1 MNAKREITSGNLWS
15 IITTVVSALVTLGTI
30 LVVVALAYGD
40 LRGADKLHDLRIDAV
55 ERQVAQRLTAQSETD
70 KRLGT
75 IEADIRVIRQIL
87 DPQGKSSR

>member
-40 LRGADKLHDLRIDAV
+40 LRGADKLHDLRLDAI
-55 ERQVAQRLTAQSETD
+55 ERQFNQRLTAQSETD
-70 KRLGT
+70 KRLSA
-75 IEADIRVIRQIL
+75 IEGDIRVIRQIL
-87 DPQGKSSR
+87 DPQGKPPR